1 MLLTSLNTLQLTI
14 RCFDV
19 KVITD
24 LFTFQTYAIELSYTQ
39 TLRIKLC
46 ANNTFV
52 LILQLVYYIMHKI
65 LIHFYFLEFFLAMY
79 TPRPS
84 PTSKYLKL
92 IQIIGQAEKR
102 IMLAL

>member
-1 MLLTSLNTLQLTI
+1 MWLTI
-14 RCFDV
+14 TCFDV
-19 KVITD
+19 KLIIL
-24 LFTFQTYAIELSYTQ
+24 LFKFQTYPINLATPK
-39 TLRIKLC
+39 TLRIKPC

-52 LILQLVYYIMHKI
+52 LILQLVYSIMHKI
-65 LIHFYFLEFFLAMY
+65 LIHFYFFEFFLAMA

-102 IMLAL
+102 IML